1 MQKRALDLLEHGIKA
16 GAGQAPKASGG
27 CAEGE
32 GDPDTARAGDTRPSV
47 PSDCP
52 RAHPGLALIARDGR
66 LQVLPQ
72 VVNYGILP
80 YQRLR
85 TALVPCCMLVCVA
98 AVFSRTVG
106 VARGGGC

>member
-32 GDPDTARAGDTRPSV
+32 GDPETVRAGDMRPSV

-52 RAHPGLALIARDGR
+52 RAHPGQALIARDGR